1 MNLTNRSNECD
12 IPNRFINNRDLTP
25 LLNSENHPCLL
36 LINYIKPNV
45 MNLNTL
51 TLFSSSV
58 SEIFSS
64 VPGWWGSLINDV
76 MARNSRNV
84 PVSRSHQRATNHKN
98 QRVSGHLVMRNGVNK
113 NNDENHAKKKAKI
126 KCFREVIKV
135 MTFKSLKSDD
145 LKFKEIRHTAL
156 SCFSTSVASS
166 FVWGTQPL
174 SAWFTSSM
182 STNTRARFSVSLCF

>member
-1 MNLTNRSNECD
+1 MQSKEFETNLTNRSKTSNECD

-25 LLNSENHPCLL
+25 LLNSENQPCLL
-36 LINYIKPNV
+36 LLVNYIKPKVLNF
-45 MNLNTL
+45 NTL

-64 VPGWWGSLINDV
+64 VPSWFGSLINDV
-76 MARNSRNV
+76 MAWNSRNV
-84 PVSRSHQRATNHKN
+84 PVSCSRQRATNHNN

-113 NNDENHAKKKAKI
+113 NNDENHEKKKAKI

-166 FVWGTQPL
+166 FV
-174 SAWFTSSM
+174 
-182 STNTRARFSVSLCF
+182 